1 MYDELDDF
9 EYPDENDGLDDDG
22 AETLPCPECGS
33 QIYEEAEQCPICG
46 AYVTFDRALW
56 TNRPWWWILLGLLG
70 MAAVVA
76 GLVLFR

>member
-9 EYPDENDGLDDDG
+9 EDSDDDDELDEDG

-46 AYVTFDRALW
+46 AYITFDRGLW

-70 MAAVVA
+70 MAAVVV
-76 GLVLFR
+76 GLALFR